1 VAESSE
7 VAGRTGRIGSGA
19 PVVIQAR
26 DEVAGNPRSIARR
39 AAHTALAYF
48 HLTKP
53 RVIELLLVTTLPAM
67 ILAEGEMP
75 SLGLI
80 LCVLVGGA
88 LAAGGANTINCWIE
102 RDRDQIMRRT
112 AHRPLPHGDVK
123 PEGAL
128 VFGLVLE
135 VLAFV
140 LLWSTVNLLSAS
152 LAVSAMLFYV
162 FVYTIWLKPRSPQN
176 IVIGGAAGAVPVLV
190 GWAAVTGELAAPAWV
205 LFAIVFFWTPPHFW
219 ALSLKYFDDY
229 QAAGIPML
237 PVARGVPTAVRQ
249 IVVYSVVVVATTFVL
264 PLTTDAVGVVYVV
277 AAAVL
282 GALFIAQAVRLARN
296 ATPAQAI
303 RLFTFSNTYLALLFA
318 AIAVDTLLR
327 SV

>member
-1 VAESSE
+1 VADSSE
-7 VAGRTGRIGSGA
+7 VAGRGA
-19 PVVIQAR
+19 PLVTQ
-26 DEVAGNPRSIARR
+26 PRTESSSRAAERTRR
-39 AAHTALAYF
+39 AGTTALAYF

-67 ILAEGEMP
+67 ILAAGEMP
-75 SLGLI
+75 PLSLVLEVLI
-80 LCVLVGGA
+80 GGA

-102 RDRDQIMRRT
+102 RDRDQMMRRT
-112 AHRPLPHGDVK
+112 AHRPLPHGDVN

-135 VLAFV
+135 ALAFA
-140 LLWSTVNLLSAS
+140 LLWSTVNLLSAA

-190 GWAAVTGELAAPAWV
+190 GWAAVTGGLAAPAWV

-229 QAAGIPML
+229 KAAGIPML
-237 PVARGVPTAVRQ
+237 PVAKGIPAAVRQ
-249 IVVYSVVVVATTFVL
+249 IVVYAFVVVAVTFTL
-264 PLTTDAVGVVYVV
+264 PLVTDAVGVAYIVI
-277 AAAVL
+277 AAVL
-282 GALFIAQAVRLARN
+282 GALFIAQAIRLARDT
-296 ATPAQAI
+296 TPAQAI

-318 AIAVDTLLR
+318 AVAVDTLLH